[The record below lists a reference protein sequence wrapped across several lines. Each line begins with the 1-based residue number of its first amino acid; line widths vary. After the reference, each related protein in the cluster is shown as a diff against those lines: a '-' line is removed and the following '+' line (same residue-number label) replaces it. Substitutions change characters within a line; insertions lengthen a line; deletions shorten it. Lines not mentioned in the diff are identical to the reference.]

1 MSTPIIT
8 TTETEPRPALP
19 ASTGGLGARFV
30 RNMLSPGGWVYLLA
44 LAALVLLVANNPN
57 FGEPGFLIR
66 FLGRAAPIAIA
77 AIGQYFVIVSGEF
90 DLSMGAVIATQVVL
104 AGQFIAD
111 DDSRIVPGLIVMLL
125 VGTAIGVANGL
136 ATTLLKVPSFI
147 VTLGMM
153 LALTGFV
160 GWRTGGSVGNNPS
173 DNFRELGRGGIESFP
188 ITEIMP
194 YAVILLVAIAIGAW
208 WLMRRPFGRTLV
220 AVGDNPAATTYSG
233 SSVWL
238 LKTKAFVLSALAASI
253 AGILLVGQAGVNPQ
267 IGKGY
272 EFAAITAVVLGG
284 VVLGGGRGWVLSAGM
299 GAIAL
304 ELVVTLLKS
313 QSFLGLEDTW
323 RPTVQ
328 GIIIVV
334 FVALGGRA
342 WGRRRPKRAA
352 SATARSAPERP
363 SSRPNQPAE
372 GANTGEN

>member
-1 MSTPIIT
+1 MSTPTIT
-8 TTETEPRPALP
+8 TTETQARPVLP
-19 ASTGGLGARFV
+19 ANSGGILSRFG
-30 RNMLSPGGWVYLLA
+30 RNLLSPGGWVYLLA
-44 LAALVLLVANNPN
+44 LAALVLLISNNPN
-57 FGEPGFLIR
+57 FGDPSFLIR

-111 DDSRIVPGLIVMLL
+111 DDSRIVPGLILMFV
-125 VGTAIGVANGL
+125 VGAAIGIVNGL
-136 ATTLLKVPSFI
+136 ATTLLQVPSFI

-160 GWRTGGSVGNNPS
+160 GWRTGGSVGNSPS
-173 DNFRELGRGGIESFP
+173 DNFRQFGRSGIENFP
-188 ITEIMP
+188 VTEIMP
-194 YAVILLVAIAIGAW
+194 YAVIILIVLAVMAA
-208 WLMRRPFGRTLV
+208 WLMRRPFGRTLI

-238 LKTKAFVLSALAASI
+238 LKTKAFVLSSLAATV

-304 ELVVTLLKS
+304 ELLVTLLKS

-328 GIIIVV
+328 GIIIVL

-342 WGRRRPKRAA
+342 WGVRKPKRR
-352 SATARSAPERP
+352 SPATTTSDSP
-363 SSRPNQPAE
+363 SSPTTQPTE
-372 GANTGEN
+372 GAKTGEN